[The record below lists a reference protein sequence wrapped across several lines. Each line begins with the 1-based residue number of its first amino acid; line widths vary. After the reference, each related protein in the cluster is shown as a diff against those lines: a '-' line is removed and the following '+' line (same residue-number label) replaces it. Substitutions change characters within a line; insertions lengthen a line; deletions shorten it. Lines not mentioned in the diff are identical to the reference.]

1 MSEIRALKTR
11 PDPKVIDEFG
21 TFGTALIS
29 DAMGRY
35 GAMRGIL
42 PLTRGMKVGGPALTI
57 QTYRCDNLMVHVGL
71 QMAEE
76 GDVLVVD
83 AGGIDYTGVWGGHM
97 TDMALIK
104 KLGGIVVDGAVRD
117 STEMIEKGFP
127 AFSKGVCPLGGH
139 KDDPGSVGVGIAC
152 GNVRVNPGDI
162 VIGDDDGVVVIP
174 QEEIDVILDKCRK
187 IKAKEVVTE
196 KAMLEGKTLYD
207 LIGMPKQLEALGLK
221 LPE

>member
-1 MSEIRALKTR
+1 MSEILALKKR
-11 PDPKVIDEFG
+11 PDPRLVKEFQ

-42 PLTRGMKVGGPALTI
+42 PLVRGMKIGGPAVTV

-71 QMAEE
+71 ELAQE
-76 GDVLVVD
+76 GDILVVD

-97 TDMALIK
+97 TDMAIAK

-117 STEMIEKGFP
+117 SAEMIEKGFP
-127 AFSKGVCPLGGH
+127 AFSVGICPLGGH
-139 KDDPGSVGVGIAC
+139 KDDPGSVNVGISC
-152 GNVRVNPGDI
+152 GNVRVNPGDVI
-162 VIGDDDGVVVIP
+162 IGDDDGVVVIP
-174 QEEIDVILDKCRK
+174 QEKVDTVMAACRRIKEKEI
-187 IKAKEVVTE
+187 VTE
-196 KAMLEGKTLYD
+196 KAMAEGKKLYD
-207 LIGMPKQLEALGLK
+207 LIGMPKQLEAIGLK